1 MWISESLSTI
11 ISLELLPFSEEINI
25 HSKKKKKIE
34 GKKGERRREQCDS

>member
-25 HSKKKKKIE
+25 HSKKKKIE